1 MGMAMRPGQL
11 RTNARVRPLGI
22 DSPQPEFAWR
32 LDHSPAGVLQ
42 SAYEVEVAESADFAA
57 GIVWS
62 SGSVASGL
70 PFGVAYAGPALKSMT
85 RYWWRVRVAWT
96 QDAVPQPVSDWSDPD
111 WFETG
116 VLDPSLWA
124 AQWITGAAPA
134 SKKDD
139 AVLYLRGAVEIPGEV
154 VRARAYTT
162 ALGWY
167 RLFVNGHDIT
177 GDDQV
182 PRWTPLS
189 EVVEYQT
196 YDVTDALR
204 AGANLLA
211 IAVGDG
217 RFRGGLGL
225 TGTRAVYGD
234 RVGALAQFEVEL
246 ADGRTIRAVTDG
258 GWHAGPGR
266 ITGSDPKNGER
277 ADLRIPDSDW
287 LAAREIPARFRPVEV
302 LSDRSRPLI
311 AEEVERVRGVRR
323 LTATVSRAPSG
334 AQLLDFG
341 QNFSGVVRMRLT
353 GPSGTVVQLT
363 HGELLTPGGELDV
376 KSFTDGFDFFQ
387 RDVVT
392 LSSEPEWYQPWFTT
406 HGFRYVEV
414 TGLGDDIDPSAVEG
428 VVLSTDFAHTG
439 TFDSSD
445 PRLNRLHSNVVW
457 SVMSNFADTPTD
469 CPTRERAGWTG
480 DIQAFSPTAAVLVDS
495 QAYLRRYLR
504 NLTIEQFA
512 DGFVPIYI
520 PSQAP
525 IKKSVGRTM
534 IHYMSGA
541 VGWSDAAVIL
551 PWTLYRYYGDLSL
564 LARQYDSMR
573 LRVDGMARRAAGKR
587 RGGRYILNSGFH
599 FGEWLRPGDNALKT
613 IAGHML
619 RSPAEIATAYFA
631 HSTAILARA
640 AEVLGRDRDAARY
653 RTLAADVAAA
663 WRARFVH
670 ADGTVALDRQDDYVR
685 ALAFD
690 LVLPEQRARTAERLV
705 ELIRAQGD
713 HLSTGF
719 LSTPMLLQVLADAGR
734 AEVALELLFQDTAP
748 SWLYQ
753 VERGATTVWETW
765 EGYKDDGYGKASHNH
780 YAFGAVARWLVEGVA
795 GLAPDAPGYRRIRID
810 PVIAPQLDHARATID
825 TPFGEAS
832 SAWRREGEDVVLE
845 VVVPAG
851 ATAEI
856 DGSWRAIS
864 GEPLATLGSGI
875 HTFRRVSSTDDA
887 RAR

>member
-1 MGMAMRPGQL
+1 MSLRAGHL
-11 RTNARVRPLGI
+11 RTNARVRPLGM
-22 DSPQPEFAWR
+22 DSRRPEFAWK
-32 LDHSPAGVLQ
+32 LQ
-42 SAYEVEVAESADFAA
+42 TEASEVIQTAYEIELAASEDFDSPPLW
-57 GIVWS
+57 G
-62 SGSVASGL
+62 SGRVPSDL
-70 PFGVAYAGPALKSMT
+70 PFGAVYGGPELESMT
-85 RYWWRVRVAWT
+85 RYWWRVRVAWSGNGR
-96 QDAVPQPVSDWSDPD
+96 AQPVSQWSDPD

-116 VLDPSLWA
+116 ILDPVLWSA
-124 AQWITGAAPA
+124 EWISGPAPS

-139 AVLYLRGAVEIPGEV
+139 PVLYLRGAVELSTEV
-154 VRARAYTT
+154 VRARAYAS

-182 PRWTPLS
+182 PRFTPLS

-204 AGANLLA
+204 AGRNILA
-211 IAVGDG
+211 VAVGDG
-217 RFRGGLGL
+217 RYRGGLGL
-225 TGTRAVYGD
+225 TGSRAVYGD
-234 RVGALAQFEVEL
+234 RIGAFAQFEITL
-246 ADGRTIRAVTDG
+246 ADGTTVRTQTDG
-258 GWHAGPGR
+258 AWFAGPGR

-287 LAAREIPARFRPVEV
+287 LTGAEVPARFARAEV
-302 LSDRSRPLI
+302 LPDDGHALI
-311 AEEVERVRGVRR
+311 AEEVDRVRGVER
-323 LTATVSRAPSG
+323 LCATVSRAPSG

-341 QNFSGVVRMRLT
+341 QNFSGVVRMRLR

-363 HGELLTPGGELDV
+363 HGELLTPAGELDV
-376 KSFTDGFDFFQ
+376 KSFTDGFQFFQ

-392 LSSEPEWYQPWFTT
+392 LSSKPEWWQPSFTT

-414 TGLGDDIDPSAVEG
+414 TGLSDTIDPADVEG
-428 VVLSTDFAHTG
+428 VVVSTDFAHTG
-439 TFDSSD
+439 TFESSD
-445 PRLNRLHSNVVW
+445 PRLNQLHHNVVW
-457 SVMSNFADTPTD
+457 SVISNFTDTPTD

-495 QAYLRRYLR
+495 QAFLHRYLR
-504 NLTIEQFA
+504 NLAIEQFD
-512 DGFVPIYI
+512 DGFVPIYV

-534 IHYMSGA
+534 VHYMSGA

-551 PWTLYRYYGDLSL
+551 PWTLYTYYGDLQL

-573 LRVDGMARRAAGKR
+573 MRVDGMARRAAKKR

-613 IAGHML
+613 IAGHMV

-631 HSTAILARA
+631 HSAAILAQA
-640 AEVLGRDRDAARY
+640 ADVLGRRVDAERY
-653 RTLAADVAAA
+653 RTLSAKVAAA
-663 WRARFVH
+663 WRDAYVH

-690 LVLPEQRARTAERLV
+690 LVRPEQRQRTVERLV
-705 ELIRAQGD
+705 ELIRENGN
-713 HLSTGF
+713 HITTGF
-719 LSTPMLLQVLADAGR
+719 LSTPMLLQVLVDGGR
-734 AEVALELLFQDTAP
+734 SDVALDLLFQNTSP

-780 YAFGAVARWLVEGVA
+780 YAFGAVARWLTEGLA
-795 GLAPDAPGYRRIRID
+795 GLSPAAPGYREILIA
-810 PVIAPQLDHARATID
+810 PVLAPQLQSAGTTVD
-825 TPFGEAS
+825 TPFGEATS
-832 SAWRREGEDVVLE
+832 RWQREGDTLVLE
-845 VVVPAG
+845 VTVPAG
-851 ATAEI
+851 TTARIMTPWET
-856 DGSWRAIS
+856 RAV
-864 GEPLATLGSGI
+864 GSGNHI
-875 HTFRRVSSTDDA
+875 LKGQDMAAIASA
-887 RAR
+887 